1 MLVKYREELTRPIQ
15 EATEFL
21 KRVESQLN
29 SLTNGTA
36 LLLSTGNFRH
46 YIWLIGYSLIQRI
59 WNSVNFQSS
68 GFALKNK

>member
-36 LLLSTGNFRH
+36 LLLSTGKFRH

>member
-1 MLVKYREELTRPIQ
+1 MKSEFIQEAYCNMLVKYKEELTRPIQ

-36 LLLSTGNFRH
+36 LLLSTGKHRH
-46 YIWLIGYSLIQRI
+46 YIWLI
-59 WNSVNFQSS
+59 V
-68 GFALKNK
+68 